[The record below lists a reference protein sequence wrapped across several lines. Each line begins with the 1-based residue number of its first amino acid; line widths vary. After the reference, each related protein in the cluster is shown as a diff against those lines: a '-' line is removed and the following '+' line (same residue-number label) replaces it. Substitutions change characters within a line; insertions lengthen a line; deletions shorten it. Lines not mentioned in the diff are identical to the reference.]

1 MSNFPIDLSNS
12 NEAIFL
18 CDWNSHGI
26 VELHTKQSL
35 EAKYGATNLFD
46 IEEQE
51 FFIDDIGMTFTEY
64 LDYMSAGSYHHFDN
78 LRIERIN

>member
-12 NEAIFL
+12 EEAVFL
-18 CDWNSHGI
+18 CDWNGHEI

-35 EAKYGATNLFD
+35 EDKYGKTNLFD
-46 IEEQE
+46 EDE
-51 FFIDDIGMTFTEY
+51 FRQFFDIDMSFKEY
-64 LDYMSAGSYHHFDN
+64 LDYMSAGSYYHFDN